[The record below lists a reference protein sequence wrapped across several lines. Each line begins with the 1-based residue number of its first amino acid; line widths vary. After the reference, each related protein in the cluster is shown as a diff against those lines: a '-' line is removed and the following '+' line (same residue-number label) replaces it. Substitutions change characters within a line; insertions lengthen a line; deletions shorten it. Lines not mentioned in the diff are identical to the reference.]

1 MRRPFTLAALL
12 LVLAAALG
20 AAAIILPGRGGQER
34 AQDHAR
40 AEAAVQEIVTAQ
52 LALHEETG
60 SFQSFIA
67 ADHEA
72 DRNFL
77 GLPWRGFPV
86 GSYGFEAEALP
97 DGNLRVRAVPRPEAV
112 AGREVAGQFY
122 VAEVSPAGEVVESGW
137 LPAQ

>member
-12 LVLAAALG
+12 LVLAAALV
-20 AAAIILPGRGGQER
+20 AAAVILPGRGGEER
-34 AQDHAR
+34 ARDQSR
-40 AEAAVQEIVTAQ
+40 VETAVGEIVTAQ

-60 SFQSFIA
+60 AFQPFTA

-86 GSYGFEAEALP
+86 GSYAFEAEAQP

-112 AGREVAGQFY
+112 ASGDAPGRFY
-122 VAEVSPAGEVVESGW
+122 VAEVSPAGEIVESGW
-137 LPAQ
+137 RPAQ